1 MNWNALPMTLAQNM
15 QLSYK
20 IHSVVPMILQA
31 GVRLDFLRQLTPF
44 FMNNLR
50 YDPTPM
56 PHCSVSILLDQAT
69 TIESVLILPKNEDSR
84 CFGV

>member
-1 MNWNALPMTLAQNM
+1 MNWNALPTTLAQNM
-15 QLSYK
+15 QLFYK
-20 IHSVVPMILQA
+20 IYSAVPMILQA

-44 FMNNLR
+44 FMNSLR

-69 TIESVLILPKNEDSR
+69 ATESASILPKNEDSQ